1 MFSYNFFINFV
12 PIFYETDSM
21 AVVSRSEWKL
31 RLNEESKSENFRII
45 QERQL
50 IISWQ
55 WRSPTLEVNRDLY
68 RLQNGHSRTT
78 YKIWR
83 WPVTFSLCL

>member
-1 MFSYNFFINFV
+1 MFEKTLS
-12 PIFYETDSM
+12 IFYETDSM

-31 RLNEESKSENFRII
+31 NLNEESKSKNFRII

-55 WRSPTLEVNRDLY
+55 WRSPTLAFHNFPYL
-68 RLQNGHSRTT
+68 L
-78 YKIWR
+78 
-83 WPVTFSLCL
+83 